1 MNTIHTIATMIALC
15 AFGCTHKKS
24 TSKSPPSLHNYP
36 RYLEECPIPPEK
48 YNQVEVKKKATA
60 LGMRSVDYLHL
71 VNKQKHNQWLH
82 LC

>member
-1 MNTIHTIATMIALC
+1 MNSIYIITTMLALC

-24 TSKSPPSLHNYP
+24 TSKVIPSLHNYP

-60 LGMRSVDYLHL
+60 LGMRPVDYLHF
-71 VNKQKHNQWLH
+71 VNKQKN
-82 LC
+82 